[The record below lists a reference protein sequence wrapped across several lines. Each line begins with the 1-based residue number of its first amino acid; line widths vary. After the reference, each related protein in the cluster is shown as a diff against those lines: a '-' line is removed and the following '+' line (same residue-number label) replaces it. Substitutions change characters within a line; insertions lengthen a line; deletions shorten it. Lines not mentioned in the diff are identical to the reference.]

1 MREAALVSAARTPI
15 GKAFRG
21 AYNQTHGATLAGH
34 VVKAAVERAK
44 IDPAEVDD
52 VILGVGLPEGATGN
66 NLGRVAA
73 LRAGLPETVA
83 GTTINR
89 FCASGLQAISVAAQR
104 VIVDGARVVVAGGAE
119 SISLVQ
125 NTMNVSE
132 FTEEWMLR
140 HEPDVYMPMLQTADF
155 VAKKYNVS
163 RERQDEYALQS
174 QQRTAAAQAAGSFD
188 DEIVPLTTW
197 KFLEDKE
204 SGMARE
210 ERVTLAKDEG
220 NRPETTLEA
229 LLKLKGVLDPKSSIT
244 AGNSSQ
250 LSDGA
255 GAVVVMDAK
264 LAEQRGLEPLGFY
277 RGMSVVGNAP
287 GEMGIAPVYAI
298 PKLLEQHGLSIDDI
312 GLWELNEAFAV
323 QTVYIRDTLGIPNER
338 FNVSGGAISIGHPY
352 GLSGARMVMHA
363 LIEGKKRGAR
373 HVVVTM
379 CIGGGMGAAAL
390 FEVAQAS
397 SIEAGS

>member
-1 MREAALVSAARTPI
+1 MREAAIVSAARTPI

-21 AYNQTHGATLAGH
+21 AFNQTHGATLAGH
-34 VVKAAVERAK
+34 VVKAAVERANV
-44 IDPAEVDD
+44 DPAEIDD
-52 VILGVGLPEGATGN
+52 VIMGCGLPEGATGN
-66 NLGRVAA
+66 NLGRLAA
-73 LRAGLPETVA
+73 LRAGLPETVP

-104 VIVDGARVVVAGGAE
+104 VIVDGANVVVAGGAE
-119 SISLVQ
+119 SISMVQ
-125 NTMNVSE
+125 NNMNIE
-132 FTEEWMLR
+132 FLTEDWMLR

-174 QQRTAAAQAAGSFD
+174 QQRTAQAQARGAFEE
-188 DEIVPLTTW
+188 EIVSLPTW
-197 KFLEDKE
+197 KFVEDKE
-204 SGMARE
+204 RGEVRE
-210 ERVTLAKDEG
+210 EQVTLNKDEG
-220 NRPETTLEA
+220 NRPDTTLEG
-229 LLKLKGVLDPKSSIT
+229 LLKLKGVLDPKSTIT

-255 GAVVVMDAK
+255 GAVVVMDSK
-264 LAEQRGLEPLGFY
+264 LAEQRGLQPLGFY
-277 RGMSVVGNAP
+277 RGMVVVGNAP

-298 PKLLEQHGLSIDDI
+298 PKLLKQHGLTIDDI

-323 QTVYIRDTLGIPNER
+323 QTVYIRDTLGIPNDR

-363 LIEGKKRGAR
+363 LIEGRKRKAK

-379 CIGGGMGAAAL
+379 CIGGGMGAAGL
-390 FEVAQAS
+390 FEVA
-397 SIEAGS
+397 

>member
-1 MREAALVSAARTPI
+1 MREAAIVSAARTPI

-21 AYNQTHGATLAGH
+21 AFNQTHGATLAGH

-44 IDPAEVDD
+44 IDPAEVED

-73 LRAGLPETVA
+73 LRAGLPESVP

-89 FCASGLQAISVAAQR
+89 YCASGLQAISVAAQR
-104 VIVDGARVVVAGGAE
+104 VIVDGANVVVAGGAE

-125 NTMNVSE
+125 NEMNIHE
-132 FTEEWMLR
+132 FTEDWMLR

-174 QQRTAAAQAAGSFD
+174 QQRTAAAQAAGAFD
-188 DEIVPLTTW
+188 AEIVPLTTW
-197 KFLEDKE
+197 KYVEDKNT
-204 SGMARE
+204 GTVRE
-210 ERVTLAKDEG
+210 EQVTLAKDEG
-220 NRPETTLEA
+220 NRPETTLDG
-229 LLKLKGVLDPKSSIT
+229 LLKLKGVLDPNSSIT

-255 GAVVVMDAK
+255 GAVVVMDSKA
-264 LAEQRGLEPLGFY
+264 AEARGLQPLGFY
-277 RGMSVVGNAP
+277 RGMVVVGNAP

-298 PKLLEQHGLSIDDI
+298 PKLLKNHNLSIDDI

-363 LIEGKKRGAR
+363 LIEGKKRGAK

-379 CIGGGMGAAAL
+379 CIGGGMGAAGL
-390 FEVAQAS
+390 FEVA
-397 SIEAGS
+397 